1 MKTRLIVNDDWRSLS
16 YRNRH
21 ERVKQFAKVLGV
33 VKFCFGE
40 FTLLTAWAQNATW
53 TYIRYSEDVQDVI
66 WTFYLC
72 SIYVLCPRGKRN
84 LSVTPENL
92 FAQIYQ
98 WLRWLKHACIKQ
110 QLVMET
116 IDEQSDFFA
125 ILMWFEKAQFMS
137 STCNAGQGFWIK
149 VST

>member
-1 MKTRLIVNDDWRSLS
+1 M
-16 YRNRH
+16 
-21 ERVKQFAKVLGV
+21 
-33 VKFCFGE
+33 
-40 FTLLTAWAQNATW
+40 
-53 TYIRYSEDVQDVI
+53 
-66 WTFYLC
+66 
-72 SIYVLCPRGKRN
+72 
-84 LSVTPENL
+84 SVTPENL